1 MNKSNNKMIRLS
13 LYITEQLKGRLDQ
26 AYEIYSKEF
35 QQPSAAPVKP
45 LSYSSYVAYL
55 LSSNG
60 VDGESSQGDIL

>member
-26 AYEIYSKEF
+26 AYEDYSKEF
-35 QQPSAAPVKP
+35 QQSSAIAPVKP

-60 VDGESSQGDIL
+60 VGEVTHVEII